1 MDNLKNIKKIVMA
14 ELKQNP
20 VSRKSDKVLFLE
32 VCRRMGI
39 DVYQSLDF
47 LTLTN
52 AIPNP
57 ESVRR
62 CRQKIQQ
69 HHPELKDE
77 KTVERRAE
85 LEEEYIKEF
94 AR

>member
-1 MDNLKNIKKIVMA
+1 MEDLRKIKKLVLA

-20 VSRKSDKVLFLE
+20 VSRKSDQILFLE

-47 LTLTN
+47 LIITHQL
-52 AIPNP
+52 PNP

-69 HHPELKDE
+69 QFPELRDE

-85 LEEEYIKEF
+85 LETEYRAF

>member
-1 MDNLKNIKKIVMA
+1 MICKHQL
-14 ELKQNP
+14 
-20 VSRKSDKVLFLE
+20 
-32 VCRRMGI
+32 
-39 DVYQSLDF
+39 
-47 LTLTN
+47 
-52 AIPNP
+52 PNP

-69 HHPELKDE
+69 QFPELRNE

-85 LEEEYIKEF
+85 METEYRAF